1 MTKNR
6 EDNIIRTLT
15 YVDSEGELSPHDHD
29 GDFSVNGSSPLSSP
43 YANDADRSSE
53 FLEMDLPPLSPCPVP
68 RPRRRPMKSRR
79 YSPIP
84 FASYQD
90 EGHEGDVDEATEQR
104 VPNPGTEFASP
115 ACPVSPPHRRLRALR
130 LFDTPHTPKSL
141 LQKARR
147 RRNTDDKKRQREE
160 RVEANFNP
168 FTPNNNRPGSATVN
182 GKRNRSQFERYVVN
196 FRLLLMEKWIMKSC
210 TVNFRKWLIRRWE
223 WQCQWHVEN
232 QWPESGL
239 VPVLASLWGLSW

>member
-196 FRLLLMEKWIMKSC
+196 FRLLLMEK
-210 TVNFRKWLIRRWE
+210 
-223 WQCQWHVEN
+223 
-232 QWPESGL
+232 
-239 VPVLASLWGLSW
+239 